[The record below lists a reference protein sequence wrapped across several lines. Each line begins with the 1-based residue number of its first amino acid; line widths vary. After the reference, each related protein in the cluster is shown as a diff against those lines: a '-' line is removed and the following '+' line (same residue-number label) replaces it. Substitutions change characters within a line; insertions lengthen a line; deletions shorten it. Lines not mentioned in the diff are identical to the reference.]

1 MFGLASWKAFD
12 SFRHDLAGISRF
24 SADAH
29 RHQVFSW
36 TVFQAGWSLVSF
48 TPWAFGQDHL
58 SLGCE
63 FDYSVT
69 QHSPLCTNCL
79 WWVLILPFM
88 MFYVFLYLLCRSY
101 VEKKRHEIQ
110 VFNYFSLHW
119 CGAWGDIWGKLALRA
134 GGRRQ
139 NVQNMPG
146 PLSIPG
152 EKCELTVYHMQVES
166 L

>member
-1 MFGLASWKAFD
+1 MFGLALWRALV
-12 SFRHDLAGISRF
+12 SFRHYIVQGLARMRIGTKSIWIVVHFKQVGLWFVHTLSFGSSPPLSRLW
-24 SADAH
+24 SSTTPSPSTPPCAP
-29 RHQVFSW
+29 
-36 TVFQAGWSLVSF
+36 TVSGENL
-48 TPWAFGQDHL
+48 
-58 SLGCE
+58 
-63 FDYSVT
+63 
-69 QHSPLCTNCL
+69 
-79 WWVLILPFM
+79 LIPFM
-88 MFYVFLYLLCRSY
+88 IFYVFLYLLMQI
-101 VEKKRHEIQ
+101 VWEKNYEI
-110 VFNYFSLHW
+110 YKTSTASSLHW